1 MEFLQKNVTNLM
13 LLIITLLST
22 EVDLKTEF
30 LPEFENNVST
40 NNTVQVK
47 NFLKISQKLLVTSFS
62 ICNSWS
68 ISFHNGWWKLF
79 FIVMA
84 INGWIIELHSNKIWS
99 HKFSFSSLFCKVK
112 CSIIY
117 QTILIFSGGRYRG
130 YRVQNK
136 ERIQQIRLNEWQK
149 KNSVHFL
156 PLLRI
161 SLLIDSLN

>member
-1 MEFLQKNVTNLM
+1 M
-13 LLIITLLST
+13 LKLWNSYKRIWQTSCFSLSPFCQRRLILKQNFCLN
-22 EVDLKTEF
+22 LKTMSAPTLRF
-30 LPEFENNVST
+30 RYWKEN
-40 NNTVQVK
+40 
-47 NFLKISQKLLVTSFS
+47 LVTSFS

-112 CSIIY
+112 CTIIY

-149 KNSVHFL
+149 KYFVHFL
-156 PLLRI
+156 LLCWEF
-161 SLLIDSLN
+161 LC

>member
-40 NNTVQVK
+40 NITVQVK

-112 CSIIY
+112 CTIIY

-149 KNSVHFL
+149 KNYVHFL

>member
-1 MEFLQKNVTNLM
+1 MKWLWTKCSKNLLKLWNSYKRMWQTSCFSLSPFFPRRLISKQNFCLNLKAMLAPILQFRY
-13 LLIITLLST
+13 
-22 EVDLKTEF
+22 LK
-30 LPEFENNVST
+30 EN
-40 NNTVQVK
+40 
-47 NFLKISQKLLVTSFS
+47 LVTSFS

-136 ERIQQIRLNEWQK
+136 ERIQQIRLNEWQ
-149 KNSVHFL
+149 
-156 PLLRI
+156 
-161 SLLIDSLN
+161 